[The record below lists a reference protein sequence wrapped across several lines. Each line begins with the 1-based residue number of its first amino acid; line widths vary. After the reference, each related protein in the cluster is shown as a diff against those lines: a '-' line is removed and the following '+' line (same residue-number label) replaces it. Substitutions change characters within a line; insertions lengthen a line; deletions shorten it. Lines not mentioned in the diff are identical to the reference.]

1 MQTFGSVFFTGI
13 LLRGLTSICP
23 SKVDLLNVH
32 PREKPFQ
39 TLGHKKNYSV
49 LLFFVFCCQKIIV
62 HKGLLMETFGSIFFS
77 GIPLRGLMV
86 YSFLQV

>member
-1 MQTFGSVFFTGI
+1 METFGSVFFTGI

-39 TLGHKKNYSV
+39 TLFFCFLFSV
-49 LLFFVFCCQKIIV
+49 VRKIIV
-62 HKGLLMETFGSIFFS
+62 HKGLHMETFGSVFFS
-77 GIPLRGLMV
+77 GILLRGLTV
-86 YSFLQV
+86 